1 MQRRRM
7 AAKDGSMSEREATSI
22 DTHELAERL
31 RDLRSRVDELRGR
44 L

>member
-1 MQRRRM
+1 MWRRRV
-7 AAKDGSMSEREATSI
+7 AAEDGSMSEREVTSI

-31 RDLRSRVDELRGR
+31 RDLRSRVNELRGR